1 MAKKKALKEEIKKF
15 TKEMKVW
22 NSLIRFFGG
31 MQICNLIYFMM
42 KFLMQI
48 L

>member
-1 MAKKKALKEEIKKF
+1 MAKKKALIKEIKKF

-22 NSLIRFFGG
+22 NSLLQVLGG
-31 MQICNLIYFMM
+31 IQICNLIYFMM

>member
-1 MAKKKALKEEIKKF
+1 MAKKKELITEMKKF
-15 TKEMKVW
+15 NKEMKVW
-22 NSLIRFFGG
+22 NSLLQFLGG
-31 MQICNLIYFMM
+31 IQIWNLIYFMM

>member
-22 NSLIRFFGG
+22 NSLLQFLGG

>member
-1 MAKKKALKEEIKKF
+1 MAKKKALKEEIEKV

-22 NSLIRFFGG
+22 NSLIKFLGG
-31 MQICNLIYFMM
+31 IQICNLIYFMM